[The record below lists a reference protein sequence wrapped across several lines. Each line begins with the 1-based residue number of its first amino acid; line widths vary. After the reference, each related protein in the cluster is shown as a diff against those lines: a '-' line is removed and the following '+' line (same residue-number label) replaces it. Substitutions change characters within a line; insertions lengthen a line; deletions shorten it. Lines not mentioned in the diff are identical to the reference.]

1 MKLLSICALSALLS
15 LAAAAHD
22 LSSYPFSATLLDK
35 GEDSYELFWRF
46 DRDLKNI
53 TFAVRVKT
61 TGWVG
66 FGLSPNGEMT
76 NSDLVLGWV
85 DADDNKRGYL
95 NVSLCFF
102 FAVADYQNTA
112 PPSSSNTH
120 CTDPIH
126 TSKCGFRP
134 RLLRCAR

>member
-1 MKLLSICALSALLS
+1 MQTLLISWTGNKNPKNPKNRFLPLEFCSLYRAISNTMKLLSICALSALLS
-15 LAAAAHD
+15 LAAAAPD
-22 LSSYPFSATLLDK
+22 LSSYPFSATLL
-35 GEDSYELFWRF
+35 EDSYELFWRF

-95 NVSLCFF
+95 NVSFF
-102 FAVADYQNTA
+102 FFC
-112 PPSSSNTH
+112 S
-120 CTDPIH
+120 
-126 TSKCGFRP
+126 G
-134 RLLRCAR
+134 

>member
-1 MKLLSICALSALLS
+1 MKSRDFSQHARCSICKNLGEVDLHLTHTMKLLAICALSALLS
-15 LAAAAHD
+15 LASAAHD

-35 GEDSYELFWRF
+35 GEDSYELFWSF

-53 TFAVRVKT
+53 TFAVRVNT

-102 FAVADYQNTA
+102 LAVADYQNTA
-112 PPSSSNTH
+112 
-120 CTDPIH
+120 
-126 TSKCGFRP
+126 
-134 RLLRCAR
+134 